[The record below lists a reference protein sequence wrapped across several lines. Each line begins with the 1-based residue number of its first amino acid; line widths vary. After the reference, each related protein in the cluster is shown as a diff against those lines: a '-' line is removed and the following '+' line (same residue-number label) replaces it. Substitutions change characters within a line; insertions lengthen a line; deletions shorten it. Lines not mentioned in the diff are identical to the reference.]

1 MVALA
6 LVLSV
11 LSWVLL
17 AFFLM
22 LVARF
27 VLSLIVMFAPQWHPK
42 GPLLLLFELIYSVTD
57 PFLRPLRRIL
67 PPIGAGGV
75 RIDLSMLM
83 LFVLVSR
90 GDVDQLDRDSRSLC
104 SASTEPVHGS
114 QRRRGEDAEPGR
126 TTGKRRVAIAF
137 SPARI
142 PSEHN
147 EAIT

>member
-1 MVALA
+1 LAPVFYTLPDMVALGF
-6 LVLSV
+6 VLSV

-67 PPIGAGGV
+67 PPIGAGGI

-83 LFVLVSR
+83 LFVLVS
-90 GDVDQLDRDSRSLC
+90 VAMSINSTAINSL
-104 SASTEPVHGS
+104 
-114 QRRRGEDAEPGR
+114 
-126 TTGKRRVAIAF
+126 
-137 SPARI
+137 
-142 PSEHN
+142 
-147 EAIT
+147 

>member
-1 MVALA
+1 MDA
-6 LVLSV
+6 LVLVLGV

-67 PPIGAGGV
+67 PPIGAGGI

-83 LFVLVSR
+83 LFVLVS
-90 GDVDQLDRDSRSLC
+90 LAMSINSTAIRSL
-104 SASTEPVHGS
+104 
-114 QRRRGEDAEPGR
+114 
-126 TTGKRRVAIAF
+126 
-137 SPARI
+137 
-142 PSEHN
+142 
-147 EAIT
+147 

>member
-1 MVALA
+1 MVALV

-42 GPLLLLFELIYSVTD
+42 GPLVLLFELIYSVTD

-67 PPIGAGGV
+67 PPIGAGGI

-83 LFVLVSR
+83 LFVLVS
-90 GDVDQLDRDSRSLC
+90 LAMSINSTAINSL
-104 SASTEPVHGS
+104 
-114 QRRRGEDAEPGR
+114 
-126 TTGKRRVAIAF
+126 
-137 SPARI
+137 
-142 PSEHN
+142 
-147 EAIT
+147 

>member
-6 LVLSV
+6 LVLTI
-11 LSWVLL
+11 LYWVLL

-42 GPLLLLFELIYSVTD
+42 GPLLLMFELVYSVTD

-67 PPIGAGGV
+67 PPIGAGGI

-83 LFVLVSR
+83 LFVLVS
-90 GDVDQLDRDSRSLC
+90 LAMSINSTALRSL
-104 SASTEPVHGS
+104 
-114 QRRRGEDAEPGR
+114 
-126 TTGKRRVAIAF
+126 
-137 SPARI
+137 
-142 PSEHN
+142 
-147 EAIT
+147 

>member
-17 AFFLM
+17 AFFLI

-42 GPLLLLFELIYSVTD
+42 GPLLLLFELVYSVTD

-67 PPIGAGGV
+67 PPIGAGGI

-83 LFVLVSR
+83 LFVLVS
-90 GDVDQLDRDSRSLC
+90 LAMSINNTAIRSL
-104 SASTEPVHGS
+104 
-114 QRRRGEDAEPGR
+114 
-126 TTGKRRVAIAF
+126 
-137 SPARI
+137 
-142 PSEHN
+142 
-147 EAIT
+147 

>member
-1 MVALA
+1 M

-67 PPIGAGGV
+67 PPIGAGGI

-83 LFVLVSR
+83 LFVLVTLAMSIN
-90 GDVDQLDRDSRSLC
+90 STAINSL
-104 SASTEPVHGS
+104 
-114 QRRRGEDAEPGR
+114 
-126 TTGKRRVAIAF
+126 
-137 SPARI
+137 
-142 PSEHN
+142 
-147 EAIT
+147 

>member
-1 MVALA
+1 MVAIV

-42 GPLLLLFELIYSVTD
+42 GPLLLVFELIYSVTD

-67 PPIGAGGV
+67 PPIGAGGI

-83 LFVLVSR
+83 LFVLVS
-90 GDVDQLDRDSRSLC
+90 LAMSINSTALSSL
-104 SASTEPVHGS
+104 
-114 QRRRGEDAEPGR
+114 
-126 TTGKRRVAIAF
+126 
-137 SPARI
+137 
-142 PSEHN
+142 
-147 EAIT
+147 

>member
-1 MVALA
+1 MVALL

-11 LSWVLL
+11 LAWVLL

-67 PPIGAGGV
+67 PPIGAGGI

-83 LFVLVSR
+83 LFVLVS
-90 GDVDQLDRDSRSLC
+90 LAMSINSTAISSL
-104 SASTEPVHGS
+104 
-114 QRRRGEDAEPGR
+114 
-126 TTGKRRVAIAF
+126 
-137 SPARI
+137 
-142 PSEHN
+142 
-147 EAIT
+147 

>member
-1 MVALA
+1 MVALGF
-6 LVLSV
+6 VLSL

-42 GPLLLLFELIYSVTD
+42 GPMLLLFELIYSVTD

-67 PPIGAGGV
+67 PPIGAGGI

-83 LFVLVSR
+83 LFVLVS
-90 GDVDQLDRDSRSLC
+90 VAMSINSTAINSL
-104 SASTEPVHGS
+104 
-114 QRRRGEDAEPGR
+114 
-126 TTGKRRVAIAF
+126 
-137 SPARI
+137 
-142 PSEHN
+142 
-147 EAIT
+147 

>member
-1 MVALA
+1 MVALL

-27 VLSLIVMFAPQWHPK
+27 VLSLIVMFAPQWQPK
-42 GPLLLLFELIYSVTD
+42 GPLVLLFEVVYSVTD

-67 PPIGAGGV
+67 PPIGAGGI

-83 LFVLVSR
+83 LFVLVS
-90 GDVDQLDRDSRSLC
+90 LAMTINSTAIRSL
-104 SASTEPVHGS
+104 
-114 QRRRGEDAEPGR
+114 
-126 TTGKRRVAIAF
+126 
-137 SPARI
+137 
-142 PSEHN
+142 
-147 EAIT
+147 

>member
-1 MVALA
+1 MVALGF
-6 LVLSV
+6 VLSV

-67 PPIGAGGV
+67 PPIGAGGI

-83 LFVLVSR
+83 LFVLVS
-90 GDVDQLDRDSRSLC
+90 VAMSINSTAISSL
-104 SASTEPVHGS
+104 
-114 QRRRGEDAEPGR
+114 
-126 TTGKRRVAIAF
+126 
-137 SPARI
+137 
-142 PSEHN
+142 
-147 EAIT
+147 

>member
-1 MVALA
+1 MVALEV
-6 LVLSV
+6 VLSV

-42 GPLLLLFELIYSVTD
+42 GPLLLLFVLIYSVTD

-67 PPIGAGGV
+67 PPIGAGGI

-83 LFVLVSR
+83 LFVLVS
-90 GDVDQLDRDSRSLC
+90 LAMSINSTAIRSL
-104 SASTEPVHGS
+104 
-114 QRRRGEDAEPGR
+114 
-126 TTGKRRVAIAF
+126 
-137 SPARI
+137 
-142 PSEHN
+142 
-147 EAIT
+147 

>member
-1 MVALA
+1 MVALGF
-6 LVLSV
+6 VLSV

-67 PPIGAGGV
+67 PPIGAGGI

-83 LFVLVSR
+83 LFVLVS
-90 GDVDQLDRDSRSLC
+90 VTMSINSTAINSL
-104 SASTEPVHGS
+104 
-114 QRRRGEDAEPGR
+114 
-126 TTGKRRVAIAF
+126 
-137 SPARI
+137 
-142 PSEHN
+142 
-147 EAIT
+147 

>member
-1 MVALA
+1 MVALV

-42 GPLLLLFELIYSVTD
+42 GPLLLVFELIYSVTD

-67 PPIGAGGV
+67 PPIGAGGI

-83 LFVLVSR
+83 LFVLVS
-90 GDVDQLDRDSRSLC
+90 LAMSINSTAIRSL
-104 SASTEPVHGS
+104 
-114 QRRRGEDAEPGR
+114 
-126 TTGKRRVAIAF
+126 
-137 SPARI
+137 
-142 PSEHN
+142 
-147 EAIT
+147 